1 MNAKEPKWSV
11 EEENTQRIISR
22 ANRLGYVITSI
33 EADPTR
39 VEISIIPSSLASY
52 TPKLERD
59 FRTDEWKVQ
68 TTAYGALNLDE
79 IEKLTEGYGRAAA
92 MVRELQSAT
101 PGYVVEYH
109 ATN

>member
-1 MNAKEPKWSV
+1 MNAKEPKWSI

-22 ANRLGYVITSI
+22 ANRLGYIITHIKPESS
-33 EADPTR
+33 R
-39 VEISIIPSSLASY
+39 VEISIIPSQLAPY
-52 TPKLERD
+52 TPKLEQD
-59 FRTDEWKVQ
+59 FRTGQWRVQ

-92 MVRELQSAT
+92 MVRELQSAK

>member
-1 MNAKEPKWSV
+1 MNIKEPKWSV

-22 ANRLGYVITSI
+22 ANRLGYIITSI
-33 EADPTR
+33 KVEATR
-39 VEISIIPSSLASY
+39 VEISIIPSQLAPY

-59 FRTDEWKVQ
+59 FRTGQWQVQ

-92 MVRELQSAT
+92 MVQELQSIKL
-101 PGYVVEYH
+101 GYVAEYH
-109 ATN
+109 LND